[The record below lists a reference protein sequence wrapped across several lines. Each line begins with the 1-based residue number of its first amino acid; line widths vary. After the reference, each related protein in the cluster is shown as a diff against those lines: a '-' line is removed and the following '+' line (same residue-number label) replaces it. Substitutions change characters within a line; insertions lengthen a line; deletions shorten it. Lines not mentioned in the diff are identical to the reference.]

1 MWVGEGGS
9 YRLIHGVVLVLALF
23 LCVPVF
29 YDEVY
34 FKVVGPRHPGAPQKA
49 QASLKQQTE
58 AFVRVLFFFLQSN
71 ESHDAGCRT
80 AS

>member
-1 MWVGEGGS
+1 MADRGS
-9 YRLIHGVVLVLALF
+9 SPYQKDGACGLGRGARLIHGVVLVLALF

-58 AFVRVLFFFLQSN
+58 AFVRVLFFF
-71 ESHDAGCRT
+71 AK
-80 AS
+80 